1 MTASAKRFGASGRT
15 SDSGTEV
22 HALNGIG
29 LHLAVDTGGTF
40 TDVVASR
47 AGHRVFVSKVPTDA
61 GNPAGSFMAA
71 IESVAEHW
79 GLTLAALLECT
90 DRISHGT
97 TLGVNALLQGS
108 LARTALLTTEGF
120 RDALELRRS
129 RLENQWD
136 LRFRPAEPLVP
147 RYLRLAIRERIDWSG
162 RVLTPLDEEQVRDV
176 AGILRGHRVEA
187 VALCFLFSYLN
198 PAHEQAAA
206 AVLRRELPE
215 VYISASSEVAP
226 RMGEYERSS
235 TVVLNAALGPLFDD
249 YLTELEQSLSLHGW
263 RGPVHLVLNSG
274 VLNDAAGA
282 LGVPVK
288 TLLSGPAAGSRG
300 AETVARQGG
309 EACLIVADM
318 GGTSF
323 DTHLVLEG
331 RTPLVAEAAVAGH
344 PLALP
349 MVDIH
354 SIAAGG
360 GSVLSVDEAGAV
372 RVGPRSA
379 GALPGPA
386 CYRRGGVEPTL
397 T

>member
-147 RYLRLAIRERIDWSG
+147 VSYTHLR
-162 RVLTPLDEEQVRDV
+162 
-176 AGILRGHRVEA
+176 
-187 VALCFLFSYLN
+187 
-198 PAHEQAAA
+198 AHET
-206 AVLRRELPE
+206 RH
-215 VYISASSEVAP
+215 
-226 RMGEYERSS
+226 
-235 TVVLNAALGPLFDD
+235 D
-249 YLTELEQSLSLHGW
+249 
-263 RGPVHLVLNSG
+263 LV
-274 VLNDAAGA
+274 
-282 LGVPVK
+282 
-288 TLLSGPAAGSRG
+288 
-300 AETVARQGG
+300 
-309 EACLIVADM
+309 C
-318 GGTSF
+318 
-323 DTHLVLEG
+323 
-331 RTPLVAEAAVAGH
+331 
-344 PLALP
+344 
-349 MVDIH
+349 
-354 SIAAGG
+354 
-360 GSVLSVDEAGAV
+360 
-372 RVGPRSA
+372 
-379 GALPGPA
+379 
-386 CYRRGGVEPTL
+386 
-397 T
+397 